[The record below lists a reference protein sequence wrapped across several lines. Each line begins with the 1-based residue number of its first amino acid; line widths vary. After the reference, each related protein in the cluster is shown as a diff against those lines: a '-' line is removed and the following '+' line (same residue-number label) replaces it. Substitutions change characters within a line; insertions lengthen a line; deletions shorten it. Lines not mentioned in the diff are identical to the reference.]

1 MALIWALGP
10 GQFAVESSP
19 AWLTVALPVHTDAI
33 VGTCWIHA
41 VHWIKPAIHQFKRKK
56 AEKKEI
62 NKQTKKC
69 HYRADDKNKLMVVFF
84 LKKTDVTEDIIS
96 LCVYKKI
103 MK

>member
-33 VGTCWIHA
+33 VGTCRIHA

-56 AEKKEI
+56 SRKKEI
-62 NKQTKKC
+62 NKHKLKNVITELMTKT
-69 HYRADDKNKLMVVFF
+69 N
-84 LKKTDVTEDIIS
+84 
-96 LCVYKKI
+96 
-103 MK
+103 

>member
-69 HYRADDKNKLMVVFF
+69 HYRADDKNKLMVVF
-84 LKKTDVTEDIIS
+84 
-96 LCVYKKI
+96 
-103 MK
+103 